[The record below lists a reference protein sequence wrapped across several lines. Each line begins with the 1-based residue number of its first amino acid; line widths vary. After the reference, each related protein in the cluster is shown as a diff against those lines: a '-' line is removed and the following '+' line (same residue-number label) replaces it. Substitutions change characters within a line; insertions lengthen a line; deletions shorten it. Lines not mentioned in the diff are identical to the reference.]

1 MHMGEFP
8 DLPPSLI
15 ELLHKQTE
23 QKHLSQWW
31 EEMKLSNLW
40 KVV

>member
-1 MHMGEFP
+1 MKMGEFP

-15 ELLHKQTE
+15 ELLHWQTE
-23 QKHLSQWW
+23 QKHLIQWS

-40 KVV
+40 KVT